1 MVGNPCSR
9 TVFDPLKMTNLPGDF
24 FVRGRIVQ
32 GSDLRPPLGVEI
44 RVRGKE
50 ILAIRTE

>member
-1 MVGNPCSR
+1 
-9 TVFDPLKMTNLPGDF
+9 MTNLPGDF

>member
-1 MVGNPCSR
+1 
-9 TVFDPLKMTNLPGDF
+9 
-24 FVRGRIVQ
+24 VRGAIVQ

-44 RVRGKE
+44 RIQGRE

>member
-9 TVFDPLKMTNLPGDF
+9 TVFDPVKTTNLPGNVW
-24 FVRGRIVQ
+24 VRGAIVQ
-32 GSDLRPPLGVEI
+32 GSDLRPPLGIELQI
-44 RVRGKE
+44 KGKD